1 MKFLK
6 IILAGTLMLIFSLTA
21 QAQKQKTYYNVE
33 DTPEQI
39 LAYATE
45 HFSDHKI
52 IYTKKKTKSH
62 KTKYKTRLDDHVKLE
77 FDENFRIK
85 EIDSKNGLPASVL
98 PQNIISYAEENYPN
112 HKIIEWERK
121 KDGRQEIE
129 LDNGLE
135 LIFNAEGK
143 FLKID

>member
-1 MKFLK
+1 MKTLKQTLFLF
-6 IILAGTLMLIFSLTA
+6 LVLGFCFSA
-21 QAQKQKTYYNVE
+21 NAQKEYLNTE
-33 DTPEQI
+33 DTPKQI
-39 LAYATE
+39 ETYAAE
-45 HFSDHKI
+45 HFPNHKI
-52 IYTKKKTKSH
+52 IYTKKKTKPH
-62 KTKYKTRLDDHVKLE
+62 KTKYKTRLDNHVKLE
-77 FDENFRIK
+77 FDENFKIK
-85 EIDSKNGLPASVL
+85 EIDAKEGLPTSVL
-98 PQNIISYAEENYPN
+98 PKNIVSYAKENYPN